1 MSSQESL
8 VTAWLQTPTG
18 TLFADAEREF
28 VSTELGR
35 LFGGQFLQLGLW
47 GDPEAFLPVPGTAR
61 RALCHDH
68 SGPGVSFLGR
78 AEHLPVAG
86 HSVDALLLPHTLEMT
101 QYPHEVLRQAE
112 RALCAGGR
120 IVILGFNPISPL
132 GLRRLLSPSAY
143 PPGLRQLVSERRLRD
158 WMNLLAFDVT
168 LSRHYFPYSHAGQNL
183 RERLRRVQLS
193 YGAYMLIAVKRMYA
207 VTPTRLRWRT
217 PAKVGAGLIEP
228 STRNSG

>member
-1 MSSQESL
+1 MISDD
-8 VTAWLQTPTG
+8 TPIRRWLQTPSG
-18 TLFADAEREF
+18 ALFASAEREF
-28 VSTELGR
+28 VRTELGR

-47 GDPEAFLPVPGTAR
+47 GEPDAFLAVPGTAR
-61 RALCHDH
+61 RALCHDRNE
-68 SGPGVSFLGR
+68 PGVSFVGR

-86 HSVDALLLPHTLEMT
+86 HAVDALLLPHTLEMT

-120 IVILGFNPISPL
+120 IVILGFNPFSPL
-132 GLRRLLSPSAY
+132 GFRRLMSPGGY

-168 LSRHYFPYSHAGQNL
+168 LSRHYFPYSHAGENL
-183 RERLRRVQLS
+183 RERMRRVQLS

-207 VTPTRLRWRT
+207 VTPTRLRWRA
-217 PAKVGAGLIEP
+217 PAKVGSGLIEP